1 MREHDPREAV
11 RAVFTVLERRM
22 PDGEIEDIK
31 RILPQ
36 PIRELWP

>member
-1 MREHDPREAV
+1 VSVCVIEK
-11 RAVFTVLERRM
+11 RM

-31 RILPQ
+31 RILPG